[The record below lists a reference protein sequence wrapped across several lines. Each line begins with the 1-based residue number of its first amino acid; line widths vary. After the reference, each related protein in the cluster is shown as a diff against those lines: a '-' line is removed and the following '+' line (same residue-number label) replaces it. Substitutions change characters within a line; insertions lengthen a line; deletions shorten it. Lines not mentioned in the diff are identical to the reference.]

1 MTAAER
7 QAADLT
13 ALVYFLARVIK
24 SRWGVTVPEVL
35 ADYQHN
41 AEGEQALATY
51 ERMPKEVR
59 DKH

>member
-1 MTAAER
+1 MTPDARQSADYAA
-7 QAADLT
+7 LIH
-13 ALVYFLARVIK
+13 FLARVIK

-59 DKH
+59 TQN